1 MTNPTIEI
9 NRTQLESVRRLLQD
23 IGSDEQLAIRRAVL
37 RTTTGTKTNVTK
49 ELGKKVTL
57 KAKMIRQQ
65 ISSKVI
71 NLGGTVKITGSPMPL
86 AAYST
91 NPTLARSQQYNQNGV
106 FVKVYK
112 DLNGVR
118 LKHAFFAEMNTGHT
132 GLFMRAKGAN
142 GRLVPRLKINQL
154 LGPYMTSVYV
164 KTVGLS
170 NTVETTAADRLQRE
184 LDHQVQYILSNHTRV
199 N

>member
-9 NRTQLESVRRLLQD
+9 NQAQLESVRRLLAA
-23 IGSDEQLAIRRAVL
+23 IGSTERLAIRRAVQ
-37 RTTTGTKTNVTK
+37 RTTTGTKTQVSK

-57 KAKMIRQQ
+57 KATFIKQQ
-65 ISSKVI
+65 ISSQVI
-71 NLGGTVKITGSPMPL
+71 ELGGRISITGNPIVL

-91 NPTLARSQQYNQNGV
+91 SPTLARSQQSNTNGV
-106 FVKVYK
+106 AVKVFK
-112 DLNGVR
+112 DKAAVR
-118 LKHAFFAEMNTGHT
+118 LQHAFFSQMPTGHI

-142 GRLVPRLKINQL
+142 GRLVHRLKINEL
-154 LGPYMTSVYV
+154 LGPSAPSVYD
-164 KTVGLS
+164 KTPGLS
-170 NTVETTAADRLQRE
+170 QLVETTAADRLQRE